1 VVVNARTVICPT
13 TTTLTMSA
21 GADALSTYEEEAN
34 SILSSLTRKVD
45 RAESTPDGTE
55 RASLCVESE
64 TDVADVERVVRQMVV
79 ELRHLPFNSKQ
90 RHQQRVNEL
99 QQRSDV
105 QRERLVGIK
114 KSRPRGE
121 ENREQRGRLLQ
132 AKQAIDDSGESL
144 DNTLSAISESS
155 ATGAQ
160 TAIQLQQQRDQ
171 LQNAKQNLHETDNVL
186 GRSRKLLI
194 RMRRRIITN
203 KLITGVIILSELA
216 LMALIVYLKYY
227 K

>member
-1 VVVNARTVICPT
+1 
-13 TTTLTMSA
+13 MSS
-21 GADALSTYEEEAN
+21 GSDALSTYEEEAN

-45 RAESTPDGTE
+45 RADSTPDTTE
-55 RASLCVESE
+55 RASLCAESE

-90 RHQQRVNEL
+90 RYQQRVNDL
-99 QQRSDV
+99 QNRLDV
-105 QRERLVGIK
+105 QRERLTGIK
-114 KSRPRGE
+114 KNRPRGE
-121 ENREQRGRLLQ
+121 PEQNAGQRARLLQ
-132 AKQAIDDSGESL
+132 AKRAVDDSGESL
-144 DNTLSAISESS
+144 DNTLSAISEST

-171 LQNAKQNLHETDNVL
+171 LVHAKDNLRETDNIL

-203 KLITGVIILSELA
+203 KLITGVIILVELA
-216 LMALIVYLKYY
+216 LIALIVYLKYY

>member
-1 VVVNARTVICPT
+1 
-13 TTTLTMSA
+13 MSSA
-21 GADALSTYEEEAN
+21 GADALATYEEEAS

-55 RASLCVESE
+55 RSSLCAESD

-90 RHQQRVNEL
+90 RHQQRVNDVQHRL
-99 QQRSDV
+99 DV

-114 KSRPRGE
+114 KNRPRGE
-121 ENREQRGRLLQ
+121 EGAGAREQRAKLLQ
-132 AKQAIDDSGESL
+132 AKQAIDDSSESL
-144 DNTLSAISESS
+144 DNTLTAISESS
-155 ATGAQ
+155 ATGAN

-171 LQNAKQNLHETDNVL
+171 LQHAKDNLHETDNIL

-194 RMRRRIITN
+194 RMRRRLITN
-203 KLITGVIILSELA
+203 KIITGVIVLSELG
-216 LMALIVYLKYY
+216 LIALIVYLKYY